1 MCFNFLMSLHEV
13 SIGELKVT
21 SVEKNSKGLLAAY
34 NDRSIC
40 FECEKALHVKSR
52 HYFLFL

>member
-21 SVEKNSKGLLAAY
+21 STEKNSKGLLAAY
-34 NDRSIC
+34 NNRSIC
-40 FECEKALHVKSR
+40 FKCEKALHVKSPL
-52 HYFLFL
+52 YF